1 MIIEDEKLGVKIPTN
16 ELKLLSAD
24 ELVNDMYKEYC
35 KYSKLL
41 ELATAD
47 RIKIIKDTVR
57 YMYSEK
63 VFENAQKWIHM
74 SNDENLDKRK
84 KYKEKED
91 FEYLQNILREDI
103 LKNSTVNINGIWFE
117 GYEKYLCEIE
127 FSIIETDFSTFRI
140 VIPNLS
146 ELKEKWWSNMHGGK
160 LALFVSNNGNTWNCL
175 AESYKEEDI
184 AKGLIKYFLVGSNP
198 KLDIVE
204 Y

>member
-1 MIIEDEKLGVKIPTN
+1 MIIEDEKFGIKLITN

-47 RIKIIKDTVR
+47 RIKVIKENVR
-57 YMYSEK
+57 YMYYSEK
-63 VFENAQKWIHM
+63 IFENAQKWIHM

-91 FEYLQNILREDI
+91 FEHLQNILREEI
-103 LKNSTVNINGIWFE
+103 LKNSTVNINDIWFE

-127 FSIIETDFSTFRI
+127 FSVIETDFSTFRI
-140 VIPNLS
+140 VIPNLL
-146 ELKEKWWSNMHGGK
+146 ELKEKLWSNMHGGK
-160 LALFVSNNGNTWNCL
+160 LTLFVSKGDNVWDCL

-184 AKGLIKYFLVGSNP
+184 AKGLAKYFL
-198 KLDIVE
+198 I
-204 Y
+204 

>member
-1 MIIEDEKLGVKIPTN
+1 MIIEDEKFGVKIPTN

-47 RIKIIKDTVR
+47 RIKVVKDTVR

-127 FSIIETDFSTFRI
+127 FSVIETDFSTFRI

-160 LALFVSNNGNTWNCL
+160 LALFVSNDGNTWNCL
-175 AESYKEEDI
+175 AESYKEEDM
-184 AKGLIKYFLVGSNP
+184 AKGLAKYFKS
-198 KLDIVE
+198 
-204 Y
+204 

>member
-1 MIIEDEKLGVKIPTN
+1 MIIEYEKFGVKIPTN

-47 RIKIIKDTVR
+47 RIKVVKDTVR

-91 FEYLQNILREDI
+91 FEYLQNILRENI
-103 LKNSTVNINGIWFE
+103 IKNPTVNINSIFFE

-127 FSIIETDFSTFRI
+127 FSVIETDISTFRI
-140 VIPNLS
+140 VIPNLL
-146 ELKEKWWSNMHGGK
+146 ELKEKLWSNMYGGK
-160 LALFVSNNGNTWNCL
+160 LALFVSNDGNIWNCL

-184 AKGLIKYFLVGSNP
+184 AKGLIKYFKS
-198 KLDIVE
+198 
-204 Y
+204 

>member
-1 MIIEDEKLGVKIPTN
+1 MIIEDEKFGVKIPTN

-41 ELATAD
+41 ELAKAD
-47 RIKIIKDTVR
+47 RIKVVKDTVR

-63 VFENAQKWIHM
+63 VFENAQKWLHM

-91 FEYLQNILREDI
+91 FEYLQNILRENI

-127 FSIIETDFSTFRI
+127 FSVIETDFSTFRI

-146 ELKEKWWSNMHGGK
+146 ELKEKWWSNMYGGK
-160 LALFVSNNGNTWNCL
+160 LALFVSNNGTTWNCL

-184 AKGLIKYFLVGSNP
+184 AKGLVKYFSS
-198 KLDIVE
+198 
-204 Y
+204 

>member
-1 MIIEDEKLGVKIPTN
+1 MIIEDEKFGVKLATN

-41 ELATAD
+41 ELAKAD
-47 RIKIIKDTVR
+47 RIKVVKDTVR

-127 FSIIETDFSTFRI
+127 FSVIETEFSTFRI

-160 LALFVSNNGNTWNCL
+160 LALFVSKGNNVWDCL

-184 AKGLIKYFLVGSNP
+184 AKGLAKYFSS
-198 KLDIVE
+198 
-204 Y
+204 

>member
-1 MIIEDEKLGVKIPTN
+1 MIIEDEKFGVKISTN

-47 RIKIIKDTVR
+47 RIKVIKETVR
-57 YMYSEK
+57 YEYSEK
-63 VFENAQKWIHM
+63 AFENAQKWIHM

-91 FEYLQNILREDI
+91 FEYLQNILRENI
-103 LKNSTVNINGIWFE
+103 IKNPTVNINSIFFE
-117 GYEKYLCEIE
+117 GYEKYLCKIE
-127 FSIIETDFSTFRI
+127 FSVIETDFNTFRI
-140 VIPNLS
+140 VIPNLL
-146 ELKEKWWSNMHGGK
+146 ELKEKLWSNMHGGK
-160 LALFVSNNGNTWNCL
+160 LALFVSNDGNTWNCL

-184 AKGLIKYFLVGSNP
+184 AKGLVKYFSS
-198 KLDIVE
+198 
-204 Y
+204 

>member
-1 MIIEDEKLGVKIPTN
+1 MIIEYEKFGVKIPTN

-47 RIKIIKDTVR
+47 RIKVVKDTVH

-127 FSIIETDFSTFRI
+127 FSVIETDFSTFRI

-184 AKGLIKYFLVGSNP
+184 AKGLIKYFLS
-198 KLDIVE
+198 
-204 Y
+204 

>member
-1 MIIEDEKLGVKIPTN
+1 MIIEDEKFGVKIPTN

-41 ELATAD
+41 ELVKAD
-47 RIKIIKDTVR
+47 RIKVVKDTVR

-74 SNDENLDKRK
+74 CNDESLDKRK

-127 FSIIETDFSTFRI
+127 FSVIETDFSTFRI

-160 LALFVSNNGNTWNCL
+160 LALFVSNDGNTWNCL
-175 AESYKEEDI
+175 AESYKEEDM
-184 AKGLIKYFLVGSNP
+184 AKGLAKYFSS
-198 KLDIVE
+198 
-204 Y
+204 

>member
-1 MIIEDEKLGVKIPTN
+1 MIIEDEKFGVKLTTN

-47 RIKIIKDTVR
+47 RIKVVKDTVR

-63 VFENAQKWIHM
+63 IFENAQKWIHM

-91 FEYLQNILREDI
+91 FEYLQNILREEI

-160 LALFVSNNGNTWNCL
+160 LALFVSKEDNVWDCL

-184 AKGLIKYFLVGSNP
+184 AKGLIKYFLP
-198 KLDIVE
+198 
-204 Y
+204 

>member
-1 MIIEDEKLGVKIPTN
+1 MIIEDEKFGVKIPTN

-41 ELATAD
+41 ELANAD
-47 RIKIIKDTVR
+47 RIKVVKDTVH

-91 FEYLQNILREDI
+91 FEYLQNILRENI
-103 LKNSTVNINGIWFE
+103 IKNPTVNINGIWFE

-127 FSIIETDFSTFRI
+127 FSVIETDFSTFRI

-160 LALFVSNNGNTWNCL
+160 LALFVSKGDNVWDCL

-184 AKGLIKYFLVGSNP
+184 AKGLVKYFLS
-198 KLDIVE
+198 
-204 Y
+204 

>member
-1 MIIEDEKLGVKIPTN
+1 MIIEDEKFGVKFTTN

-41 ELATAD
+41 ELVTAD
-47 RIKIIKDTVR
+47 RIKVIKETVR

-127 FSIIETDFSTFRI
+127 FSVIETDFSTFRI

-146 ELKEKWWSNMHGGK
+146 ELKEKLWSNMHGGK
-160 LALFVSNNGNTWNCL
+160 LALFVSKGDNVWDCL

-184 AKGLIKYFLVGSNP
+184 AKGLIKYFLRKNS
-198 KLDIVE
+198 
-204 Y
+204 

>member
-1 MIIEDEKLGVKIPTN
+1 MIIEDEKFGVKIPTN

-47 RIKIIKDTVR
+47 RIKVIKDTVR

-127 FSIIETDFSTFRI
+127 FSVIETDFSTFRI

-160 LALFVSNNGNTWNCL
+160 LALFVSNDGNTWNCL
-175 AESYKEEDI
+175 AESYKEEDM
-184 AKGLIKYFLVGSNP
+184 AKGLVKYFSS
-198 KLDIVE
+198 
-204 Y
+204 

>member
-1 MIIEDEKLGVKIPTN
+1 MIIEDEKFGINLNTN
-16 ELKLLSAD
+16 ELRLNSAD

-47 RIKIIKDTVR
+47 RIKVIKETVR
-57 YMYSEK
+57 YEYSEK

-84 KYKEKED
+84 KYEEKED

-127 FSIIETDFSTFRI
+127 FSVIETDFSTFRI

-160 LALFVSNNGNTWNCL
+160 LALFVSKGDNVWDCL

-184 AKGLIKYFLVGSNP
+184 AKGLIKYFLP
-198 KLDIVE
+198 
-204 Y
+204 